1 MFLQI
6 NKNSDNI
13 RVLKIANTIKS
24 ILSDAFL
31 KGKIKSIK
39 AEYDANRT
47 VEKIHDTVKSIVCSN
62 NLNLCI

>member
-31 KGKIKSIK
+31 KGKINVN
-39 AEYDANRT
+39 ART
-47 VEKIHDTVKSIVCSN
+47 AYFVNFRKNSK
-62 NLNLCI
+62 L